1 METNCGEKEKISP
14 GFVGES
20 AGAQEN
26 EEILRKRISGH
37 PLFGLLIENHL
48 NCLKVGLGEFGEVGI
63 TTEPDKAADSK
74 PNINGII
81 QNPSDLDH
89 FMEAYCMALSNLK
102 EGIEEAQQESA
113 SFIKATYLQLGE
125 LTHTNHP

>member
-1 METNCGEKEKISP
+1 MSTDYIIYFHYGLLNYSVYVLVLTPSLYNIRYLYWDRGKIHHRVCVSLSVSLSVFVRERRQECVMETNCGEKEKISP

-48 NCLKVGLGEFGEVGI
+48 NCLKVSL
-63 TTEPDKAADSK
+63 
-74 PNINGII
+74 
-81 QNPSDLDH
+81 SD
-89 FMEAYCMALSNLK
+89 FNCLS
-102 EGIEEAQQESA
+102 
-113 SFIKATYLQLGE
+113 SFFFFC
-125 LTHTNHP
+125 